1 MAGRSM
7 KQVRYAIAWVAMFT
21 VASPLLAIATIRG
34 AVDNLDDKLIGS
46 RFVDRTLRLV
56 DRLEMWS
63 KR

>member
-1 MAGRSM
+1 M
-7 KQVRYAIAWVAMFT
+7 KGVRYATAWVAMFI

-34 AVDNLDDKLIGS
+34 AVDNIDDKLTGS

-56 DRLEMWS
+56 DRLEMWG